1 MEEKQFTVKIK
12 LPEEVHFIIESL
24 QKQGH
29 EAYAVG
35 GCVRDSILG
44 REPEDWDIT
53 TSALPQEVKKVFRKT
68 VDTGIEHGT
77 VTVLLP
83 KKGAGAQTAKQRG
96 AQENRPQVRAGKRPQ
111 AGGFVQAAGE
121 EKMAGAVQFA
131 NTRPALCGYE
141 VTTYRIDGDYE
152 DGRHP
157 QSVSFTR
164 SLTEDLR
171 RRDFTI
177 NAMAYSEEA
186 GLVDEFDG
194 LSDLENGIVRCV
206 GDPDARFDE
215 DALRILRALRFAAQ
229 LDFKIDGAT
238 EQAIR
243 RHVENLGKVSKERI
257 QTELSKL
264 LCSARPDRAE
274 DIFRLSM
281 ENYICETFPLAQ
293 AGIFA
298 ELRGAAERKETD
310 AEKCGGATFFS
321 VLPLQKKYLR
331 YAMLCAGMQAQ
342 DTERL
347 LRELK
352 LDNDTIKKAA
362 VLSKHLLWYIPAE
375 KYALKKVMQEMTPEL
390 MRELLLLK
398 KRFRGTACYQTAC
411 FGEDADALMQLFEE
425 IIRRDEPVYLADLAV
440 RGSDLIAAGVAPG
453 PHMGEILQAMLED
466 VLHTPVHNSILY
478 LLSQHV
484 AVRGQRR

>member
-1 MEEKQFTVKIK
+1 MAADRKERKKMEEKQFSVKIK

-24 QKQGH
+24 QKQGY

-83 KKGAGAQTAKQRG
+83 KKNGDI
-96 AQENRPQVRAGKRPQ
+96 
-111 AGGFVQAAGE
+111 
-121 EKMAGAVQFA
+121 
-131 NTRPALCGYE
+131 RPALCGYE

-177 NAMAYSEEA
+177 NAMVYSEEA

-194 LSDLENGIVRCV
+194 LSDLENGIIRCV

-229 LDFKIDGAT
+229 LDFKIDGRT
-238 EQAIR
+238 EQAIC

-264 LCSARPDRAE
+264 LCSARPDRAA

-281 ENYICETFPLAQ
+281 ETYICETFPLVQ

-298 ELRGAAERKETD
+298 ELRGAAEREETGAG
-310 AEKCGGATFFS
+310 AETEMCSGAMLFS
-321 VLPLQKKYLR
+321 VLPLSQKYLR

-362 VLSKHLLWYIPAE
+362 VLSKHVLRYIPAE
-375 KYALKKVMQEMTPEL
+375 KYALKKAMQEMTPEL

-398 KRFRGTACYQTAC
+398 KRFRGTVCYQTAC
-411 FGEDADALMQLFEE
+411 FGEDADAQMQLFEE

-484 AVRGQRR
+484 AVRR